1 MLSWF
6 GLRWSSVWPAT
17 APPPTASAHQP
28 PLLEAAVC
36 RPHGPAALNR
46 GVQRR
51 RPGGSSKQR
60 CSRADGSLQQLWG
73 AKCLGQQPARP
84 GSPKNQN
91 EY

>member
-17 APPPTASAHQP
+17 APPPTASARQP
-28 PLLEAAVC
+28 PLLQAAVC

-60 CSRADGSLQQLWG
+60 GGRADGSLQQLARCG
-73 AKCLGQQPARP
+73 AQSASDSSRLGQAHQEP
-84 GSPKNQN
+84 
-91 EY
+91 E